1 MKSRF
6 FIFCASDTPRLRP
19 VRPGHFTTLR
29 LPASVATIYS
39 PGASAPQSMAVL
51 SPGAVAMAT
60 APGESTAIDCGALA
74 PGLYIVATDAG
85 SLKVVK

>member
-1 MKSRF
+1 MLLVSGTT
-6 FIFCASDTPRLRP
+6 AGETVAVYDTE
-19 VRPGHFTTLR
+19 GH
-29 LPASVATIYS
+29 
-39 PGASAPQSMAVL
+39 
-51 SPGAVAMAT
+51 AVALAT